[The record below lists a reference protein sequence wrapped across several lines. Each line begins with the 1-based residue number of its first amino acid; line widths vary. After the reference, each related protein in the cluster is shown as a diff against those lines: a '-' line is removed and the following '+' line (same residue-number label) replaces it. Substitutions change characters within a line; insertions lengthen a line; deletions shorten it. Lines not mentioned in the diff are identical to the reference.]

1 MKTDSNSK
9 TNLLKK
15 PLKPL
20 NDKKSPKNINTENH
34 TTKEKQK
41 KILTINLDD

>member
-20 NDKKSPKNINTENH
+20 NDKKSTNITNLNH
-34 TTKEKQK
+34 QTTK
-41 KILTINLDD
+41 